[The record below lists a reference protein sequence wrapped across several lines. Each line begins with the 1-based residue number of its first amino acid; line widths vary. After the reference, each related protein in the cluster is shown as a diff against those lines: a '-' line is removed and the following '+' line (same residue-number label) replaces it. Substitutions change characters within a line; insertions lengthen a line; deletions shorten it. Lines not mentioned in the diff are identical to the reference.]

1 MDHHFYLKDKL
12 KDHIEGKPV
21 VAKGQKGREGRNG
34 NLGLT
39 NYHI

>member
-12 KDHIEGKPV
+12 KDHIDDKPV
-21 VAKGQKGREGRNG
+21 VAKGKKGREGRNG

-39 NYHI
+39 NYHT